1 MRLQS
6 HDKSTTLVP
15 TFTSRSKT
23 FVDDYNK
30 NTRVRDG
37 YLEAKLAFKERQ
49 LTDVERRD
57 KQKMILKVAIKEL
70 DRLCKVPAEIKSFLD
85 DLTRLGVLKV
95 SEKETSM
102 LNSLRIDWYVK
113 LCSTWM
119 HHGSVQ
125 SSRRPRVKRFK
136 LERAFSPALQE
147 GIKFAKAKLTDL
159 ILQSEVQVLEFTA
172 FGNLFI
178 TQHSMS
184 PDAFVQMALSWST
197 AFGTANQ
204 PT

>member
-113 LCSTWM
+113 LCST
-119 HHGSVQ
+119 
-125 SSRRPRVKRFK
+125 
-136 LERAFSPALQE
+136 
-147 GIKFAKAKLTDL
+147 
-159 ILQSEVQVLEFTA
+159 
-172 FGNLFI
+172 
-178 TQHSMS
+178 
-184 PDAFVQMALSWST
+184 
-197 AFGTANQ
+197 
-204 PT
+204 